1 MGADVRLV
9 DAAFGIGVKSSWEQA
24 LDEVRAAGGTPYP
37 IPAGASDHQLGGLGL
52 AKWAEKVQRQE
63 AELGIFFDTIIVCS
77 VTGSSQ
83 AGMIAGYL
91 AEEEI
96 SVLPG

>member
-63 AELGIFFDTIIVCS
+63 AELG
-77 VTGSSQ
+77 SSLTRSSC
-83 AGMIAGYL
+83 AA
-91 AEEEI
+91 
-96 SVLPG
+96 LPGQVRPG